1 MMICLGQGQQFCLS
15 ENLKFLKRIW
25 KNMGYGIFSTE
36 NRYMRVS
43 FYLNHGW
50 LCYIIKM
57 MNNGLF

>member
-15 ENLKFLKRIW
+15 ENLKILKRIW

-43 FYLNHGW
+43 FYLNH
-50 LCYIIKM
+50 CYAI
-57 MNNGLF
+57 L